1 MVQCCDRA
9 AAAGVRPGLTV
20 AHARALLPE
29 GALVRIHQ
37 PERELAALRC
47 LSRWALRFSPVVAV
61 DAPDGLLIDIAG
73 CERLF
78 GGAGRLVDRMAEA
91 AGALGF
97 RARVAAAPS
106 FACAR
111 AAARFGTSERTVVRR
126 EDLRTVLA
134 AMPVAAIGLP
144 EAVVEGLGQVGIER
158 IGHLLDL
165 PRPALAARYG
175 RGLLLRLDQAMAR
188 APETIDPVRPS
199 APLLT
204 ERIFDGPVSRLEAI
218 ELSVRSM
225 MEELTDLLAQ
235 RECGARQ
242 IVLRVGRADAEPLTL
257 SINLSR
263 PSRDAKHLHALLLPG
278 VESMNLGFGVERL
291 ALSAPRLGRMPHR
304 DGAWAWAEDGAAA
317 GLAPMN
323 RAFGELLDSL
333 GNRLGA
339 DRVVRLEPADS
350 HLPEKKGSGSLFRG
364 REASAP
370 ARASSREKSS
380 RSLSSDRPSL
390 LLERPEPITV
400 IAMTPEGPPS
410 WFRWRGME
418 ERIVTSAGPE
428 RIAGE
433 WWEGEA
439 GTGTQRRRSA
449 GKRAESYARAY
460 ERFILGGATALP
472 PSPAG
477 RRRLR
482 YGSGTAVSCRTAGP
496 ASPGKQWHPVPT
508 RDYFKV
514 QDESG
519 RWLWIYRLLESGRW
533 FIHGLWA

>member
-1 MVQCCDRA
+1 MVLCCARA

-29 GALVRIHQ
+29 GALVQLHQ
-37 PERELAALRC
+37 PERELSALRG
-47 LSRWALRFSPVVAV
+47 LARWALRFSPVVAV

-78 GGAGRLVDRMAEA
+78 GGAARLVDRMADA

-126 EDLRTVLA
+126 EDLRPALA
-134 AMPVAAIGLP
+134 AIPVAALGLP
-144 EAVVEGLGQVGIER
+144 EAVIGGLGEVGIER

-175 RGLLLRLDQAMAR
+175 RDLLRRLDQAMAR
-188 APETIDPVRPS
+188 APETIDPVRPV

-225 MEELTDLLAQ
+225 LQELSDLLGQ

-242 IVLRVGRADAEPLTL
+242 IVLRVGRADAEPLAL

-263 PSRDAKHLHALLLPG
+263 PSRDAKHLHSLLLPV

-333 GNRLGA
+333 GNRLGP
-339 DRVVRLEPADS
+339 DRVVHLEPADS
-350 HLPEKKGSGSLFRG
+350 HVPEKNGSGSL
-364 REASAP
+364 ST
-370 ARASSREKSS
+370 
-380 RSLSSDRPSL
+380 DRPTL
-390 LLERPEPITV
+390 LLQRPEPITV
-400 IAMTPEGPPS
+400 IAVMPEGPPS

-418 ERIVTSAGPE
+418 QRIVTSAGPE

-433 WWEGEA
+433 WWEGRHE
-439 GTGTQRRRSA
+439 GTKARRHEKPRTA
-449 GKRAESYARAY
+449 FGESYARAY
-460 ERFILGGATALP
+460 ERFMVGGAPALP
-472 PSPAG
+472 GCHGFAAQRHS
-477 RRRLR
+477 R
-482 YGSGTAVSCRTAGP
+482 AVSHDTAGP
-496 ASPGKQWHPVPT
+496 AAPGKPWHPLT

-519 RWLWIYRLLESGRW
+519 RWLWIFHLLESGRW
-533 FIHGLWA
+533 FVHGLWA